1 MKTLLPTKF
10 SDVEDTVSTLLDELG
25 FSIKSVKLEGKCAS
39 FKAESQHA
47 GETSVTLVLFYF
59 KKRKVGEVD
68 LKRIMVEV
76 EKENYSKALVISLS
90 DFTQGSYNYASKKP
104 IDLVD
109 SAEFERLASKHG
121 SSVGGKESEEE
132 LFVYEFSFQDNLS
145 KKNAEKILGDKA
157 KKSLSLFGK
166 PIEKIVAVTRKL
178 APIAKVSLTLN
189 NISKSFF
196 VNLNTGRLY
205 FLRTGFFPKKLILDD
220 VDFLGL
226 TSDLSDNGILIFGE
240 IVRARNISAIE
251 VGLGTDLTLHEKT
264 GILLKLKAR
273 KLVGVVEKNEAT
285 YLSNVNVLP
294 LDQDRYNLEEY
305 YIVERNVKSDSMSD
319 KIRFE
324 IQDTLRR
331 MSLFFG
337 SETMLEKVAYLPYYE
352 GTYVNRKNQVRYRT
366 LRSLRLKAGRVRD
379 D

>member
-10 SDVEDTVSTLLDELG
+10 SDVEETISTLLDELG

-39 FKAESQHA
+39 FKAESQHS
-47 GETSVTLVLFYF
+47 GDTSVTLIRFYF
-59 KKRKVGEVD
+59 RKRKVGEVD
-68 LKRIMVEV
+68 LKKIMGEV
-76 EKENYSKALVISLS
+76 KKEKYSKALVISLS
-90 DFTQGSYNYASKKP
+90 DFTAGSHKYALKKP

-109 SAEFERLASKHG
+109 SGEFERIASKHELK
-121 SSVGGKESEEE
+121 VGGKESEEE

-145 KKNAEKILGDKA
+145 KKTAEKILGDKA
-157 KKSLSLFGK
+157 KKSLALFGK
-166 PIEKIVAVTRKL
+166 PIEKIVGVVRKL
-178 APIAKVSLTLN
+178 TPIAKVSLTLN
-189 NISKSFF
+189 GISKSYF
-196 VNLNTGRLY
+196 VNLNTGALY
-205 FLRTGFFPKKLILDD
+205 FVRTDFFSKKLVLDD

-226 TSDLSDNGILIFGE
+226 TSDLSDNGILFLGE
-240 IVRARNISAIE
+240 IVRARNISAID
-251 VGLGTDLTLHEKT
+251 VGLGIDLTLHEKT
-264 GILLKLKAR
+264 GILLRLKAR

-285 YLSNVNVLP
+285 YLSNVNIPP
-294 LDQDRYNLEEY
+294 LNQDRYNLEEY
-305 YIVERNVKSDSMSD
+305 YIVERNLKSDSESD

-324 IQDTLRR
+324 IQDTLKK

-366 LRSLRLKAGRVRD
+366 LRSLRLKSGRVGD